1 MLSPRDIGSK
11 FIAQFKQA
19 SAVTLMVLIL
29 LVGLAWT
36 VHLLTKPPLVVTNP
50 PPRVVPEPAMSVCS
64 ADHQKFMDEFR
75 CQIQAHAYGLDI
87 YAPVCGDQDTTLPTV
102 HSGLD
107 LQAEYCGLLHRGLD
121 GWKWQPASDDD
132 RASFNFG
139 RFAAAKACFNV
150 LGQPYNY
157 ELPKELTGNR
167 VLPNPD
173 LFLTDPDLSIRGLS
187 SLITQLDTS
196 CDEYRDRIESQI
208 SGAVFATHIGTTD
221 RGYQDSSSEGQDLRR
236 YLADKATQQTK
247 RTLRDCFYDGMKS
260 GVNDAKSLAEL
271 CGFLPAESGA
281 IVEEDRLLLDGGAT
295 SQPPN
300 RSDRAL
306 RLHNEVYDSFKV
318 WRELYGE
325 GGHFILDERVLS
337 SAIERYDYAR
347 FGNPNMPYHGQ
358 RFDSLW
364 VCHGDLSQ
372 EANASLTT
380 QEVATMWALDI
391 PVPNTYRIEGAGVK
405 TQLSLD
411 AALRAFP
418 SVPGVLDDAASC
430 WEHTAQRL
438 NKYIP
443 VHPLLAEPD
452 PTGWPTDEQQ
462 ICGQICATRYR
473 VQSRPPAAPNE
484 PPISSWVTPLND
496 LRMCVTASGPLV
508 SQLFSHTRRIQALNV
523 EGADAE
529 DNFESLRNRLISNVD
544 PQQGFNPY
552 RGSGFDLLRVPWSNL
567 PVREVDRFKGFF
579 KKAVRLSDPS
589 ACDGIKLDNELYIPL
604 QQSVGTDPEE
614 VCRSNYSSLD
624 NTSDRLMCQ
633 RYNELSP
640 RFETLRAECRI
651 AARLGGGR
659 SLSNQDLEQYIN
671 ARFVSEYWVNPTLDQ
686 VCAFNLVAQGFVRD
700 ADEQLLLNGVAPP
713 AWAGDTSLGSRIA
726 GGGYGADTAV
736 GFAYDAADDMS
747 RFGRTRSKKSCSYA
761 ATQCYTEMFLGV
773 SGSMDADSYSI
784 KPFDWADEWRRK
796 VRMEIDQ
803 LDQRESS
810 RLKQLSPWCALIQPY
825 VSLEPGDIDFP
836 CASGVDVAKTS
847 VAAAI
852 DHLASE
858 FITAQNGAE

>member
-1 MLSPRDIGSK
+1 
-11 FIAQFKQA
+11 
-19 SAVTLMVLIL
+19 
-29 LVGLAWT
+29 
-36 VHLLTKPPLVVTNP
+36 
-50 PPRVVPEPAMSVCS
+50 
-64 ADHQKFMDEFR
+64 MDEFR

-102 HSGLD
+102 HCGLD
-107 LQAEYCGLLHRGLD
+107 LQAEYCGILHRGLD

-157 ELPKELTGNR
+157 ELPKELTRNR
-167 VLPNPD
+167 VLPNPE

-221 RGYQDSSSEGQDLRR
+221 RNFQGSTSEGQALRL
-236 YLADKATQQTK
+236 YLAEKATQQTK
-247 RTLRDCFYDGMKS
+247 RTLRDCFFDGMGN
-260 GVNDAKSLAEL
+260 GVNDAKNLAEL
-271 CGFLPAESGA
+271 CGFLPAQA
-281 IVEEDRLLLDGGAT
+281 AAVVEEDRLLLDAGS
-295 SQPPN
+295 SQSSN
-300 RSDRAL
+300 ARDRSL
-306 RLHNEVYDSFKV
+306 RRHNEVYDSFKV
-318 WRELYGE
+318 WRELYGD
-325 GGHFILDERVLS
+325 GDHFILDERVLS
-337 SAIERYDYAR
+337 GAIERYDYAR
-347 FGNPNMPYHGQ
+347 FGNQDMPYHGQ

-364 VCHGDLSQ
+364 VCHGALSQ
-372 EANASLTT
+372 QSNVPLTAPL
-380 QEVATMWALDI
+380 VPTMWALNI
-391 PVPNTYRIEGAGVK
+391 PVPNAYRIEGAGVK

-418 SVPGVLDDAASC
+418 SVPSVLEKAESC

-438 NKYIP
+438 NKYVP

-462 ICGQICATRYR
+462 ICGQICATQYR

-484 PPISSWVTPLND
+484 PPISSWVTPRRD
-496 LRMCVTASGPLV
+496 LDMCISSSSPLRREL
-508 SQLFSHTRRIQALNV
+508 SSHTRRVQALNV

-529 DNFESLRNRLISNVD
+529 SIFERIRTDLVSNVD
-544 PQQGFNPY
+544 PEQDFVPY
-552 RGSGFDLLRVPWSNL
+552 RGAGFDRLRVPWNNL

-589 ACDGIKLDNELYIPL
+589 ACDGIKLNSDLYIPL
-604 QQSVGTDPEE
+604 QQAVGTDPEE
-614 VCRSNYSSLD
+614 ICGSNRGSLE
-624 NTSDRLMCQ
+624 NTSDIQMCS
-633 RYNELSP
+633 RYRQLAP
-640 RFETLRAECRI
+640 RFESLRAECRI

-659 SLSNQDLEQYIN
+659 SLSNQDLEEYIN
-671 ARFVSEYWVNPTLDQ
+671 ARFVGEYWVNPTTDQ
-686 VCAFNLVAQGFVRD
+686 ICAFNLVAQSFIVDVEG
-700 ADEQLLLNGVAPP
+700 QLLFNSVAPP

-773 SGSMDADSYSI
+773 SGSMKESGEYSV

-796 VRMEIDQ
+796 VRLEIDQ
-803 LDQRESS
+803 LDQRDSS
-810 RLKQLSPWCALIQPY
+810 RLKQISPWCALIQPY

-858 FITAQNGAE
+858 FITAQNGAEQ